1 MSACA
6 VIKETRVRFGRS
18 ATVGFALLAAGS
30 ITLTGCSSNSEQTGT
45 PTGAKVSVS
54 GAADLANLVP
64 AAIKSKG
71 VLSIGVA
78 PNYPPNE
85 YVDTAGKIVG
95 WDIDVMNAVAAKL
108 GLKTTYENATFDNI
122 VPGVT
127 TGKYDVGVSSF
138 TDNLTREKS
147 VDFVDYF
154 NAGTQW
160 AGAKGKTVDPDNAC
174 GLRVAVQTSTS
185 QATVDVPGR
194 SAKCTAAGKAPI
206 KIQSYHDQAAATT
219 AVVLGKADAV
229 VADSPVIAYG
239 VKQQS
244 DKLQLAGKIYDA
256 APYGYA
262 IKKGSPLVQAIQK
275 SLEAL
280 IADGSYAKICAQWGD
295 QAGAISTPTV
305 NGATG

>member
-1 MSACA
+1 V
-6 VIKETRVRFGRS
+6 VIKETRVKFGRGI
-18 ATVGFALLAAGS
+18 TVGFALFAAGAS
-30 ITLTGCSSNSEQTGT
+30 ILTGCTSNSEQTGT

-54 GAADLANLVP
+54 GQSDLAAMVP
-64 AAIKSKG
+64 AAIRSKG

-85 YVDTAGKIVG
+85 YVNTAGKIVG
-95 WDIDVMNAVAAKL
+95 WDIDLMDAVAAKL
-108 GLKTTYENATFDNI
+108 GLKTSYENATFDNI

-138 TDNLTREKS
+138 TDNITREKS

-160 AGAKGKTVDPDNAC
+160 AGAKGKTIDPDNAC

-185 QATVDVPGR
+185 QATVDVPRR
-194 SAKCTAAGKAPI
+194 SATCIANGKPAI

-244 DKLQLAGKIYDA
+244 DKLQLAGKLYDA

-262 IKKGSPLVQAIQK
+262 IKKGSPLALALQK

-280 IADGSYAKICAQWGD
+280 IADGSYARIAAQWGD
-295 QAGAISTPTV
+295 EAGAIKVPSI

>member
-1 MSACA
+1 M
-6 VIKETRVRFGRS
+6 VRFGRI
-18 ATVGFALLAAGS
+18 ATLGLAVLAAAS
-30 ITLTGCSSNSEQTGT
+30 VVLTGCASNKEDTGA
-45 PTGAKVSVS
+45 PTGSKVSVS
-54 GAADLANLVP
+54 GQADLATLVP
-64 AAIKSKG
+64 AAIKAKG

-85 YVDTAGKIVG
+85 SVNTANKIVG
-95 WDIDVMNAVAAKL
+95 WDIDLMNAVAAKL
-108 GLKTTYENATFDNI
+108 GLKTTYQNATFDNI

-138 TDNLTREKS
+138 TDNKVREQS

-160 AGAKGKTVDPDNAC
+160 AGPKGKTVDPDNAC
-174 GLRVAVQTSTS
+174 GLRVAVQTSTE
-185 QATVDVPGR
+185 QATTDVPGR
-194 SAKCTAAGKAPI
+194 SKKCTAAGKPAI
-206 KIQSYHDQAAATT
+206 KIQSYHDQASATT

-239 VKQQS
+239 VKQEAS
-244 DKLQLAGKIYDA
+244 KLQLEGKIYDA

-275 SLEAL
+275 ALESL

-295 QAGAISTPTV
+295 GAGEITTPTI

>member
-1 MSACA
+1 
-6 VIKETRVRFGRS
+6 VRFGRI
-18 ATVGFALLAAGS
+18 ATVGVGLLATGS
-30 ITLTGCSSNSEQTGT
+30 VVLTGCASNKEDTGT
-45 PTGAKVSVS
+45 PTGSKVSVS
-54 GAADLANLVP
+54 VQADVAGLLP
-64 AAIKSKG
+64 AAIKAKG
-71 VLSIGVA
+71 VLSIAVA

-85 YVDTAGKIVG
+85 YVNTANKIVG

-108 GLKTTYENATFDNI
+108 GLKATYQNATFDNI

-138 TDNLTREKS
+138 TDNLKREKS

-160 AGAKGKTVDPDNAC
+160 AGPIGKTVDPDNAC
-174 GLRVAVQTSTS
+174 GLRVAVQTSTA
-185 QATVDVPGR
+185 QATVDVPAR
-194 SAKCTAAGKAPI
+194 SAKCAAAGKAKI
-206 KIQSYHDQAAATT
+206 KIQSYHDQASATS

-239 VKQQS
+239 VKQVS
-244 DKLQLAGKIYDA
+244 TKLKLEGQIYDA

-262 IKKGSPLVQAIQK
+262 IKKGSPLAQAIQK
-275 SLEAL
+275 ALAAL
-280 IADGSYAKICAQWGD
+280 IADGSYATICAQWGD
-295 QAGAISTPTV
+295 SAGEIKTPTI

>member
-1 MSACA
+1 MK
-6 VIKETRVRFGRS
+6 IGRITT
-18 ATVGFALLAAGS
+18 AGLALLATGS
-30 ITLTGCSSNSEQTGT
+30 VVLTGCASNAENTGT
-45 PTGAKVSVS
+45 PTGPKVSVS
-54 GAADLANLVP
+54 GQADLATLVP
-64 AAIKSKG
+64 AAIKAKG

-85 YVDTAGKIVG
+85 YVNTANKIVG
-95 WDIDVMNAVAAKL
+95 WDIDLMDAVAAKL
-108 GLKTTYENATFDNI
+108 GLKTAYTNATFDSI

-127 TGKYDVGVSSF
+127 TGKYDLGVSSF
-138 TDNLTREKS
+138 TDNKTREQS

-160 AGAKGKTVDPDNAC
+160 AAPIGKTVDPDNAC
-174 GLRVAVQTSTS
+174 GLRVAVQTSTA
-185 QATVDVPGR
+185 QATTDVPAR
-194 SAKCTAAGKAPI
+194 SAACTAAGKGKI
-206 KIQSYHDQAAATT
+206 KIQSYHDQASATT

-244 DKLQLAGKIYDA
+244 TKLQLAGKIYDA

-262 IKKGSPLVQAIQK
+262 IKKGSPLVQAISK
-275 SLEAL
+275 ALAAL

-295 QAGAISTPTV
+295 DAGEITAPTI

>member
-1 MSACA
+1 M
-6 VIKETRVRFGRS
+6 RFGRG
-18 ATVGFALLAAGS
+18 ATVGFALLAVGGL
-30 ITLTGCSSNSEQTGT
+30 TLTGCASNSENTGT
-45 PTGAKVSVS
+45 PTGSKASVS
-54 GAADLANLVP
+54 SQSNLSTLVP
-64 AAIKSKG
+64 ASIKSKG
-71 VLSIGVA
+71 VLSIGTA

-85 YVDTAGKIVG
+85 YVNTANKIVG

-108 GLKTTYENATFDNI
+108 GLKTTWQNATFDNI

-138 TDNLTREKS
+138 TDNKIREKS

-160 AGAKGKTVDPDNAC
+160 ASPKTKTVDPENAC

-194 SAKCTAAGKAPI
+194 SKKCTDAGKAAI

-229 VADSPVIAYG
+229 VADSPVISYG

-244 DKLQLAGKIYDA
+244 GKLQLAGDIYDA

-262 IKKGSPLVQAIQK
+262 IKKNSPLVVALQK
-275 SLEAL
+275 ALQAL
-280 IADGSYAKICAQWGD
+280 IADGTYAKICAQWGD
-295 QAGAISTPTV
+295 DAGAIKTPTI
-305 NGATG
+305 NGATS